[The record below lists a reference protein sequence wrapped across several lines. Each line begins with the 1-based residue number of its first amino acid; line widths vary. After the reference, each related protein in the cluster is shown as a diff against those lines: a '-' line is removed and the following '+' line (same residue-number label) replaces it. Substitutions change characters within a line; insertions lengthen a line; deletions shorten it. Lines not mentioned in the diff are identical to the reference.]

1 MTLKIESTTSPESVD
16 NVRRFIESRY
26 SGVLATA
33 DGAGIPHAAV
43 VYFLLEDD
51 FSLLFGT
58 KTETQKF
65 KNIQE
70 NNQASFVIYDE
81 AEQTVVQIM
90 GRVELVDDG
99 EVRQRV
105 VNNMFSASAWRSH
118 REIPPADK
126 LIAGDYAAVKVV
138 PMVIKMTV
146 YARPSSEEEGD
157 LQETILFSES
167 E

>member
-1 MTLKIESTTSPESVD
+1 MSLKIESSTSSESID
-16 NVRRFIESRY
+16 TVRRFLKTRY

-51 FSLLFGT
+51 FSLAFGT
-58 KTETQKF
+58 KTETQKY
-65 KNIQE
+65 KNMQE
-70 NNQASFVIYDE
+70 NKQASFVTYDE

-90 GRVELVDDG
+90 GRIEIVGDD
-99 EVRQRV
+99 EMRQKV
-105 VNNMFSASAWRSH
+105 VGNMFASSAQRSH

-126 LIAGDYAAVKVV
+126 LIAGEYVAVRLV

-146 YARPSSEEEGD
+146 YARPDSEEEGD
-157 LQETILFSES
+157 LQETLLFSES